1 MDDLKSVIKQHFRCN
16 FYPAVESDDLV
27 DACEMAIN
35 WVEVG
40 AGWDHTVVTKE
51 NEYFFETSEPIGYN
65 LQTIEIWD
73 LLTTL
78 NLTEL
83 ISDKTQQ
90 RIIDQYS

>member
-40 AGWDHTVVTKE
+40 AG
-51 NEYFFETSEPIGYN
+51 F
-65 LQTIEIWD
+65 
-73 LLTTL
+73 
-78 NLTEL
+78 
-83 ISDKTQQ
+83 TQL
-90 RIIDQYS
+90 